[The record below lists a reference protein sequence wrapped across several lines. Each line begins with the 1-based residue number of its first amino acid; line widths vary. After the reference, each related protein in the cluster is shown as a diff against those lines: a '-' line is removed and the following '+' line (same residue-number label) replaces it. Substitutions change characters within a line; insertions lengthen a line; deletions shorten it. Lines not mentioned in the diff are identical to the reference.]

1 MGLYSPAI
9 NTVNVPYGRE
19 KQNCIKNAT
28 SQLYGYNRQSVS
40 ALLHCVYVI
49 HLLVHV
55 VSFFLIKS
63 AKEII
68 KFRIHT

>member
-28 SQLYGYNRQSVS
+28 SQLYYLILKIKPSV
-40 ALLHCVYVI
+40 LRL
-49 HLLVHV
+49 
-55 VSFFLIKS
+55 
-63 AKEII
+63 
-68 KFRIHT
+68 T